1 MANVKIALVGGG
13 SCTWGPTV
21 VGNILANEYLSGCQV
36 VLHDLDAAALDLVHG
51 VALKLRDQMGADA
64 HIDRTLDQQ
73 AALADADYVV
83 VTISTGGLEAMRSD
97 LEIPEK
103 YGIYQTVGD
112 TVGPGGLVRALRNVP
127 VFLQL
132 ARAMERHCPQAWM
145 LNCSNPLSALTRV
158 VGKETPVRALGL
170 CHGVRGVAGQFAR
183 FLGAELRDVAY
194 TNTGIDHCAWFTDL
208 VVGGRSARDLLE
220 ERGLEEWLAREPAQA
235 EKDPEFGELYPQR
248 CGLMLGRQ
256 VGALPAIGDRHM
268 VEFLPGFLE
277 GEENVA
283 AYGLV
288 RTSVQERQERRQ
300 KASQKLERQRRGD
313 EAVESTRASD
323 DVAGWIAALSGGPPI
338 EDNLNAPNQG
348 QIPQLPL
355 GAVVET
361 RGVLDATGYHPL
373 ASPMPAAVAALV
385 APHVTRQELTV
396 EAAVEGCVD
405 KALAVLTS
413 DPLGGRPENTRAML
427 GEMMGATRAWLP
439 QFER

>member
-13 SCTWGPTV
+13 SYTWGPTV

-36 VLHDLDAAALDLVHG
+36 VLHDLNAAALDLVHG
-51 VALKLRDQMGADA
+51 VTLRRRDHLGANA

-83 VTISTGGLEAMRSD
+83 VTISTGGLEAMRGD
-97 LEIPEK
+97 LEIPER
-103 YGIYQTVGD
+103 YGIFQTVGD

-132 ARAMERHCPQAWM
+132 ARAMERHCPKAWM

-158 VGKETPVRALGL
+158 VDKETQVRAVGL

-183 FLGAELRDVAY
+183 FFGAELSDMAY
-194 TNTGIDHCAWFTDL
+194 VNTGIDHCAWFTDMR
-208 VVGGRSARDLLE
+208 VGGCSVRDLLE
-220 ERGLEEWLAREPAQA
+220 ERGLEEWLAQEPAQA
-235 EKDPEFGELYPQR
+235 EHDAEFGDLYPLR

-256 VGALPAIGDRHM
+256 LGALPAIGDRHM
-268 VEFLPGFLE
+268 VEFFPGFLE
-277 GEENVA
+277 GEQNVS

-288 RTSVQERQERRQ
+288 RTTVQERGERRDQ
-300 KASQKLERQRRGD
+300 ARDRLERQVRGD
-313 EAVESTRASD
+313 EPVESAKASD

-338 EDNLNAPNQG
+338 EDNLNAPNLG
-348 QIPQLPL
+348 QIPELPL
-355 GAVVET
+355 HAVVET

-373 ASPMPAAVAALV
+373 ASPMPAAIAALV
-385 APHVTRQELTV
+385 APHVIREELTV
-396 EAAVEGCVD
+396 QAAVEGCVD

-413 DPLGGRPENTRAML
+413 DPLGGRPEGARAML
-427 GEMMGATRAWLP
+427 AEMMASTRAWLP